1 MITRHSLTLI
11 LLILSYSTVALAQE
25 PTIAQCKAIIKDGQ
39 PKAAVDYCLGLWPS
53 ETGSGTSSD
62 GGSSTSNE
70 IEKFSIIKS
79 ESGELFTIKKLDKET
94 KIPESIKVDELEKI
108 DVSKL
113 NKVDVQMREGH
124 ISKR

>member
-25 PTIAQCKAIIKDGQ
+25 PTKAQCKAIIKDGQ
-39 PKAAVDYCLGLWPS
+39 PKAAVDYCLGLCPS
-53 ETGSGTSSD
+53 ETGSG

-94 KIPESIKVDELEKI
+94 KIPESIKVDKLEKI

-113 NKVDVQMREGH
+113 NKLMFRCEKDTFPNAN
-124 ISKR
+124 